1 MSDKASQVTGK
12 KKSITENN
20 LTYSLFNPYLYHEA
34 KVNIHLYEGMLIRRQ
49 HTDQSKL
56 RILVD
61 LIKNNEYKDITSHL
75 IYNSFHLSTEEE
87 KNGIWEDILEF
98 REISKADIEKYREN
112 YKSTCLNE
120 LLFRSNSINDP
131 EKKLEYLREH
141 DYKDSFSTQIR
152 VQTFEE
158 AADSDEDRLMSSG
171 VHAPL
176 SFIDRASPINEYISG
191 QLLAISAPPGCFTGD
206 TRVRLYDGTSISFEE
221 LSNNISSGEYYT
233 YSCDNDGNSVKSKI
247 KDCWVT
253 KETADL
259 VEVYIDNNTSVRCT
273 PDHKFQLRDGSYKEA
288 KDLLPGDSLMSDWRL
303 NRYSLKDLYDRP
315 EDYMNFLELKGHK
328 IYLIKNEVTGKHY
341 VGKNNSTL
349 YHRFHKHH
357 YYTGHFQMYNTLND
371 VGLRK
376 QNHLYNS
383 MRKYGLD
390 KFSVRVLSYDEL
402 SNEKYYIEHYDSF
415 ENGYNRTP
423 DGECINSEYSQVGF
437 KCMTRDGDLIR
448 IPPEEVP
455 LYESDGWELGVPKWI
470 SQKAQRTRDLR
481 GSGFSN
487 FEVQSKGGKKGARV
501 GFERGTNVLS
511 NPILRAEAARK
522 GRESQKLNRTGIY
535 DPEVIRRGHETLSN
549 MWKSGE
555 LKMSPLHELHL
566 KDVTRRAAEVQF
578 EWGLKVMDKIISLGL
593 AVTEKTYSDYRKSM
607 DRNHSHISTWD
618 TMNRKMTLDQK
629 IRYGI
634 DNHKVVKVEVIKLD
648 SPIKVYDLEVE
659 SEFHN
664 FLLHNCEVYCHNCG
678 KSLFLMHQAAIAA
691 NAGKRVLF
699 SAFGDLKPS
708 DFLTRIAAMVT
719 EKPMREVYLELD
731 DNIDQAKNYL
741 KGNLSISCSPSQ
753 KVTAKEYVNYCLDR
767 KDDYDVFILD
777 YDANLATD
785 ADSMYEAGGKLY
797 DYLTEITALNKLVFV
812 ASQPKIHTWNQEI
825 LGLDS
830 LNESSRKQHILDVV
844 ITISRARGANHV
856 GIMNI
861 AKNRRGSLDSKP
873 VILSSCGKFVEL
885 SQEKYQQLNNNPN
898 KLSYNELLYRNLVQ
912 TSGAVDQFMD
922 QLNSSKIIVP

>member
-61 LIKNNEYKDITSHL
+61 LIKDNEYKDITSHL

-176 SFIDRASPINEYISG
+176 SFIDRASPINEYLNG
-191 QLLAISAPPGCFTGD
+191 QLIC
-206 TRVRLYDGTSISFEE
+206 
-221 LSNNISSGEYYT
+221 ISS
-233 YSCDNDGNSVKSKI
+233 
-247 KDCWVT
+247 
-253 KETADL
+253 
-259 VEVYIDNNTSVRCT
+259 
-273 PDHKFQLRDGSYKEA
+273 
-288 KDLLPGDSLMSDWRL
+288 LPG
-303 NRYSLKDLYDRP
+303 
-315 EDYMNFLELKGHK
+315 G
-328 IYLIKNEVTGKHY
+328 
-341 VGKNNSTL
+341 
-349 YHRFHKHH
+349 
-357 YYTGHFQMYNTLND
+357 
-371 VGLRK
+371 
-376 QNHLYNS
+376 
-383 MRKYGLD
+383 
-390 KFSVRVLSYDEL
+390 
-402 SNEKYYIEHYDSF
+402 
-415 ENGYNRTP
+415 
-423 DGECINSEYSQVGF
+423 
-437 KCMTRDGDLIR
+437 
-448 IPPEEVP
+448 
-455 LYESDGWELGVPKWI
+455 
-470 SQKAQRTRDLR
+470 
-481 GSGFSN
+481 
-487 FEVQSKGGKKGARV
+487 
-501 GFERGTNVLS
+501 
-511 NPILRAEAARK
+511 
-522 GRESQKLNRTGIY
+522 
-535 DPEVIRRGHETLSN
+535 
-549 MWKSGE
+549 
-555 LKMSPLHELHL
+555 
-566 KDVTRRAAEVQF
+566 
-578 EWGLKVMDKIISLGL
+578 
-593 AVTEKTYSDYRKSM
+593 
-607 DRNHSHISTWD
+607 
-618 TMNRKMTLDQK
+618 
-629 IRYGI
+629 
-634 DNHKVVKVEVIKLD
+634 
-648 SPIKVYDLEVE
+648 
-659 SEFHN
+659 
-664 FLLHNCEVYCHNCG
+664 G
-678 KSLFLMHQAAIAA
+678 KSLWCMSQAAIAA
-691 NAGKRVLF
+691 NAGKRVLY

-708 DFLTRIAAMVT
+708 DFLTRIAAMIT
-719 EKPMREVYLELD
+719 EKPLREVYLELD

-741 KGNLSISCSPSQ
+741 KGNLNISCSPSQ

-785 ADSMYEAGGKLY
+785 ADSMYEAGGRLY
-797 DYLTEITALNKLVFV
+797 DHLTEITALNKLVFV
-812 ASQPKIHTWNQEI
+812 ASQPKIHTWGQEV

-844 ITISRARGANHV
+844 ITISRARGANHI

-912 TSGAVDQFMD
+912 TSGAVDSFLD

>member
-176 SFIDRASPINEYISG
+176 SFIDRASPINEYING
-191 QLLAISAPPGCFTGD
+191 QLICYSGSPGCFTKH
-206 TRVRLYDGTSISFEE
+206 TKVRTDKGNLSFLDISERIKTGEKFKTWTWDFKLGKFVE
-221 LSNNISSGEYYT
+221 SNI
-233 YSCDNDGNSVKSKI
+233 V
-247 KDCWVT
+247 
-253 KETADL
+253 
-259 VEVYIDNNTSVRCT
+259 
-273 PDHKFQLRDGSYKEA
+273 
-288 KDLLPGDSLMSDWRL
+288 
-303 NRYSLKDLYDRP
+303 
-315 EDYMNFLELKGHK
+315 
-328 IYLIKNEVTGKHY
+328 
-341 VGKNNSTL
+341 
-349 YHRFHKHH
+349 
-357 YYTGHFQMYNTLND
+357 
-371 VGLRK
+371 
-376 QNHLYNS
+376 
-383 MRKYGLD
+383 
-390 KFSVRVLSYDEL
+390 
-402 SNEKYYIEHYDSF
+402 DSF
-415 ENGYNRTP
+415 ESTKVQVYLQVYYDDIEGVQKQVSCTFDHRFLVKK
-423 DGECINSEYSQVGF
+423 ESELQWIQAMDLVH
-437 KCMTRDGDLIR
+437 GDLIKSENGF
-448 IPPEEVP
+448 IKC
-455 LYESDGWELGVPKWI
+455 LGVQETI
-470 SQKAQRTRDLR
+470 SPMSTLVLD
-481 GSGFSN
+481 GMGD
-487 FEVQSKGGKKGARV
+487 
-501 GFERGTNVLS
+501 GFEHM
-511 NPILRAEAARK
+511 
-522 GRESQKLNRTGIY
+522 Y
-535 DPEVIRRGHETLSN
+535 DIEVDHE
-549 MWKSGE
+549 
-555 LKMSPLHELHL
+555 
-566 KDVTRRAAEVQF
+566 D
-578 EWGLKVMDKIISLGL
+578 
-593 AVTEKTYSDYRKSM
+593 
-607 DRNHSHISTWD
+607 
-618 TMNRKMTLDQK
+618 
-629 IRYGI
+629 
-634 DNHKVVKVEVIKLD
+634 
-648 SPIKVYDLEVE
+648 
-659 SEFHN
+659 HN
-664 FLLHNCEVYCHNCG
+664 FMLADGLVVHNSG
-678 KSLFLMHQAAIAA
+678 KSLWLMHQAAIAA
-691 NAGKRVLF
+691 NAGKRVLY

-731 DNIDQAKNYL
+731 DNIDQAKNFL
-741 KGNLSISCSPSQ
+741 KGNLNISCSPSQ

-767 KDDYDVFILD
+767 KDDYDVFMLD